1 MIIAI
6 SKPTPD
12 QIKQAES
19 WPEWSKEPSEFP
31 YHYDQTETCHILS
44 GRASVT
50 AADGQTFSFGAGD
63 WVIFPKGLEATW
75 KITETIRKKYHFS

>member
-1 MIIAI
+1 MPIII

-12 QIKQAES
+12 QIKLAES

-44 GRASVT
+44 GRASVKT
-50 AADGQTFSFGAGD
+50 ADGQTVSFGAGD
-63 WVIFPKGLEATW
+63 RVVFPQGLDCTW
-75 KITETIRKKYHFS
+75 KISEAIKKKYNFS